1 MREEMK
7 LVFMGTPDFAAGALK
22 AIVEAGYEV
31 SAVVTQPDKPKGRG
45 KEVQFPPVKEYALLQ
60 GIPVLQPARI
70 KAPEAIA
77 ELKQYEADVYVV
89 AAFGQLLSKEVLEIP
104 RFGCLNIH
112 ASLLP
117 KYRGA
122 APIAWAVLNGD
133 EKTGV
138 TIMQMDEGMDTGDI
152 LLQREI
158 PIAADETADSL
169 FDKLMILGGQAIV
182 ETLPLLGTN
191 QLLPVKQREEDATHV
206 GKLSKDFGHILWQEP
221 AEVIERKVRGLNSW
235 PSAYTFFRGK
245 RLKVWEASVQKNRD
259 DEEKGFPA
267 GTVCL
272 AEKDALHVQTGAGVL
287 KITSVQ
293 LEGKKRMTVKEF
305 LLGCPVCPGEQLGK
319 EEEV

>member
-1 MREEMK
+1 MINRMK

-22 AIVEAGYEV
+22 AIVEAGHEV
-31 SAVVTQPDKPKGRG
+31 TAVVTQPDKPKGRG
-45 KEVQFPPVKEYALLQ
+45 KEVQFPPVKEYALSQ
-60 GIPVLQPARI
+60 GIPVLQPVRI
-70 KAPEAIA
+70 KTPEAVA

-89 AAFGQLLSKEVLEIP
+89 AAFGQILSKEILEIP

-133 EKTGV
+133 TKTGV
-138 TIMQMDEGMDTGDI
+138 TIMQMDVGLDTGDI
-152 LLQREI
+152 LLQKEI
-158 PIAADETADSL
+158 PIAADETTDSL
-169 FDKLMILGGQAIV
+169 FDKLMELGGQAIV
-182 ETLPLLGTN
+182 ETLPLLGTAA
-191 QLLPVKQREEDATHV
+191 LTPIKQKEEEATHV
-206 GKLSKDFGHILWQEP
+206 GKLNKDFGHICWKEP

-245 RLKVWEASVQKNRD
+245 RLKVWEATV
-259 DEEKGFPA
+259 EKTVDAEKQAFPA
-267 GTVCL
+267 GTICQV
-272 AEKDALHVQTGAGVL
+272 EKDAIYVQTGLETL

-305 LLGCPVCPGEQLGK
+305 LLGYPMEPGEYLEK